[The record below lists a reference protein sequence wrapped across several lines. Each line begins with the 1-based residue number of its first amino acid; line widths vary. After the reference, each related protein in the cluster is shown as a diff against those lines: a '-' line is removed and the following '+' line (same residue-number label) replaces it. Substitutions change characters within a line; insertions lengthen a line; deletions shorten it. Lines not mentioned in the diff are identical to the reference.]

1 MPRRILVVAP
11 KGQESELPEAFQ
23 RHAPELRA
31 ELTAAADDLVEKAS
45 KSGYDAVVCWAD
57 GAEQLDLVVRIRKS
71 NPETPIVVV
80 SPDTNA
86 AFRTLAL
93 EKGASS
99 LLPDARNL
107 STLVSLIEQA
117 VLLKLAAQ
125 ETRSLAKQNRGL
137 SREVREL
144 TERTSSLS
152 RETWRR
158 LERPFRQVP
167 LPLLVSD
174 DPGEAFQ
181 LVKALEKA
189 EMAAPLPIVHSTA
202 EAIAYF
208 TGIPPFENRDRY
220 PLPTLI
226 LLDLQTSGSAGLD
239 LLSWIRQQH
248 RFKHLPVIVLS
259 GAMNQGDLKGTY
271 GLEANSYLIKPG
283 NFDELVEM
291 VKAIKQYWSSLNIQP
306 EP

>member
-1 MPRRILVVAP
+1 MTRRILVVAP
-11 KGQESELPEAFQ
+11 EGQASQLPEAFR
-23 RHAPELRA
+23 RHAPELLT
-31 ELTAAADDLVEKAS
+31 ELTATADALIEKAS

-57 GAEQLDLVVRIRKS
+57 GLEQLDLVVRIRKS
-71 NPETPIVVV
+71 NPETPIVVI
-80 SPDTNA
+80 SPETDA

-107 STLVSLIEQA
+107 STLVALIEQA

-125 ETRSLAKQNRGL
+125 ETRSLAKQSRGL

-158 LERPFRQVP
+158 LERPFRHVP

-174 DPGEAFQ
+174 DPAESFQ
-181 LVKALEKA
+181 LVNALEKA
-189 EMAAPLPIVHSTA
+189 ELVSPLPVVHSTD

-208 TGIPPFENRDRY
+208 TGLPPFEDRGRY
-220 PLPTLI
+220 PLPSLV
-226 LLDLQTSGSAGLD
+226 LLDLQGSGSSGLD
-239 LLSWIRQQH
+239 LLSWIRQQQ
-248 RFKHLPVIVLS
+248 RFRHLPVIVLS
-259 GAMNQGDLKGTY
+259 GALNQLDLKGTY
-271 GLEANSYLIKPG
+271 GLQANSYLIKPG